1 MVLTLTISTLA
12 LIVLCYPIG
21 ALILRKPWPATSD
34 DPYIVDV
41 LRGRDAAETFGSGR
55 GGGHVRAT
63 RQRPGVT
70 HKHVIS
76 HHDKRASSK

>member
-41 LRGRDAAETFGSGR
+41 LRGRDRANHAGGRHEQRRPRRYADETDAIARHGEG
-55 GGGHVRAT
+55 
-63 RQRPGVT
+63 
-70 HKHVIS
+70 I
-76 HHDKRASSK
+76 